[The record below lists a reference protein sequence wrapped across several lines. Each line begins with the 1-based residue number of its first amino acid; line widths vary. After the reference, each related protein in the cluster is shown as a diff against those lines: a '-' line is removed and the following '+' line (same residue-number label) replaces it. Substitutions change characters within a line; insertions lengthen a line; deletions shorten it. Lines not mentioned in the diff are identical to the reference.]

1 MYDPV
6 SDLIIIS
13 IKDLLLNLWIISV
26 KITGSNSRLSGT
38 LNRPTMGAMKVPML
52 VGMME
57 TRESVMAASIPEFLT
72 TPVNAP
78 AAKTMETIR
87 NAACA

>member
-1 MYDPV
+1 
-6 SDLIIIS
+6 
-13 IKDLLLNLWIISV
+13 
-26 KITGSNSRLSGT
+26 
-38 LNRPTMGAMKVPML
+38 MGAMKVPML

-57 TRESVMAASIPEFLT
+57 TRASVMEASIPEFLT

>member
-1 MYDPV
+1 
-6 SDLIIIS
+6 
-13 IKDLLLNLWIISV
+13 
-26 KITGSNSRLSGT
+26 
-38 LNRPTMGAMKVPML
+38 MGAMKVPML

-57 TRESVMAASIPEFLT
+57 TRASVMEASMPEFLT

-87 NAACA
+87 NAACAWLLMILCCRSTLG